1 MKTMKKICLITS
13 LFVLFILSACEEMD
27 EYRENPNNV
36 SETHPQLLLTKIA
49 NDAFQVEQGS
59 ESCVVQ
65 YASRMMIIS
74 DIALEEQFYTWTRGD
89 YANYDKLRNVQKMME
104 EAERIE
110 SDTYQALAKLFRA
123 LYFYDLTLTFGDIP
137 YSQALKGEMEE
148 VYRPEYDTQKAVFQ
162 GILRELEEANT
173 LLTNHSDIVEGD
185 IIYGGNAAN
194 WRKFINAFRL
204 KVLLTLSHQVDDSDL
219 NIESTF
225 ADIYANQPII
235 ESVAEGAQMEFVDA
249 LGSRYTEFNDSRYA
263 SAVFLDSTFVQRLV
277 DRQDPRLFIY
287 AAQTKNAKEAG
298 KPVDDFTGYGG
309 GNPIAPPDNVY
320 ATAGEGNISL
330 INQKRYTQ
338 DPVNEPHMVLGYPEV
353 EFILAEASVR
363 GWISSDPKTHY
374 ENGVKA
380 SFEFYNTYAE
390 DYAAY
395 VEQADAENYLQ
406 QDLVNFDNAST
417 DEEKIRLI
425 IMQKYLQSFLQNKWT
440 PYFEHLRTG
449 YPAFLHQPG
458 QTPPTRWMY
467 PTEAYQQN
475 GEHVEAAIAR
485 QFGGEND
492 GIRQVPWWL
501 K

>member
-1 MKTMKKICLITS
+1 MKQIYFITGLI
-13 LFVLFILSACEEMD
+13 VLFILSACED
-27 EYRENPNNV
+27 LNEYRVNPNNV

-65 YASRMMIIS
+65 YASRMMIVS
-74 DIALEEQFYTWTRGD
+74 DIALEEQFYTWTRG
-89 YANYDKLRNVQKMME
+89 NYYKYGNLRNVQKMME
-104 EAERIE
+104 EAQKIE

-123 LYFYDLTLTFGDIP
+123 LYFYNLTLTFGDIP
-137 YSQALKGEMEE
+137 YSEALRGESEE
-148 VYRPEYDTQKAVFQ
+148 NYKPEYDTQKEVFL
-162 GILRELEEANT
+162 GILEELEDANDM
-173 LLTNHSDIVEGD
+173 LANNPENIEGD
-185 IIYGGNAAN
+185 IIYGGSAAN
-194 WRKFINAFRL
+194 WRKFVNSFRL
-204 KVLLTLSHQVDDSDL
+204 KVLLTLSHKTGDNDL

-225 ADIYANQPII
+225 ADIYTNQPII
-235 ESVAEGAQMEFVDA
+235 GSVSEGAQMEFIDE

-263 SAVFLDSTFVQRLV
+263 SAVFLDSTFVQRLA
-277 DRQDPRLFIY
+277 DREDPRLFIY
-287 AAQTKNAKEAG
+287 ASQTKNAKEAG
-298 KPVDDFTGYGG
+298 KPIDDFTGYGG

-363 GWISSDPKTHY
+363 GWITSDAKTHY

-395 VEQADAENYLQ
+395 VEEADAENYLQ
-406 QDLVNFDNAST
+406 QDLVNFDNAGT
-417 DEEKIRLI
+417 DEEQISLT

-458 QTPPTRWMY
+458 QTPPTRWIY
-467 PTEAYQQN
+467 PNETYQHN
-475 GEHVEAAIAR
+475 GENVEAAINR
-485 QFGGEND
+485 QFGSGND
-492 GIRQVPWWL
+492 DIRQVPWWL